1 MWPVIKKLPPQDHPD
16 LIVGMNQADDCGV
29 VRVSDDKA
37 VILTVDFF
45 PAIVDD
51 PYVFGQVAA
60 ANAMSDVYAMGG
72 EPISALNI
80 IGFPEGKLEI
90 EALELL
96 MRGGADKVNEAG
108 AVIVGGH
115 TLNDSEL
122 KYGLSIVGTIH
133 PDDIVLTAG
142 ARPGDA
148 IVLTKPLGTGIYS
161 TAMKNGALDEEQE
174 RLFIDQMIA
183 LNAPAAR
190 AMVAAGA
197 HACTDVTGFGLVGH
211 SIEMAA
217 GSNVTLAIDMDAVP
231 VLPKAVHFAS
241 HGILTGGGASNLEFA
256 SISIEVEGKLTREQK
271 MILHDPQTSGGLLI
285 ALSAEKAQDLVDGI
299 RNSGAAYAAVI
310 GEVLSQGD
318 RPILIRAGA

>member
-1 MWPVIKKLPPQDHPD
+1 LWPVLQKLPPQKHPD
-16 LIVGMNQADDCGV
+16 LIVGTDQADDSGI
-29 VRVSDDKA
+29 VRVSDDRA

-72 EPISALNI
+72 EPVAALNI

-108 AVIVGGH
+108 AIIVGGH
-115 TLNDSEL
+115 TMVDSEL
-122 KYGLSIVGTIH
+122 KYGLSVMGTIH
-133 PDDIVLTAG
+133 PDKIILTAG

-148 IVLTKPLGTGIYS
+148 IILTKPLGTGIYS
-161 TAMKNGALDEEQE
+161 TAMKKGALDDGQE

-183 LNAPAAR
+183 LNAQAAR

-211 SIEMAA
+211 ALEMAR
-217 GSNVTLAIDMDAVP
+217 GSDITIAIDMEAVP
-231 VLPKAVHFAS
+231 LLPDAVHFAS
-241 HGILTGGGASNLEFA
+241 YGFLTGGGTANLEF
-256 SISIEVEGKLTREQK
+256 SRSSMEIEGSLTREQK
-271 MILHDPQTSGGLLI
+271 MLLHDPQTSGGLLI
-285 ALSAEKAQDLVDGI
+285 SLPAEKAQDLLGELGK
-299 RNSGAAYAAVI
+299 SGVVHAAVI
-310 GEVLSQGD
+310 GEVLPKGA
-318 RPILIRAGA
+318 RPILIRV